1 MPKRFSMT
9 LPLWLVVLS
18 LLLSACAPA
27 APGPTS
33 SAPAAEES
41 SGENAAMPAVA
52 AQAQTVRLAI
62 PADES
67 TLTPYSYVFGYPGY
81 YLMKLVY
88 DSLLELDADNIP
100 QPWLAESI
108 SMSDDGTVYTLTLR
122 EGITWHDG
130 EALTAEDVKFTF
142 EYYVAYPEQSRF
154 ARISRQVASIDT
166 PDDATVVLTLSAP
179 NPSYPLSLADMPIL
193 PQHIWQDVVDP
204 KNFAATVGSG
214 PYKLVTYEPEQ
225 FYRLEANTDY
235 FMGTPTVAELVIP
248 VIVEQSTMFS
258 ALRSG
263 EIDTVSRQV
272 PAELIAEFENSGG
285 LETVQGPGFA
295 TTLLQFNSERPPF
308 DDAAVRRAIAM
319 SIDRQELVDVLLLGF
334 GTVGNP
340 GFVHPSSPFANLD
353 LTLTYDAEQAA
364 AMLEEAGY
372 TDSDGDGVREMADGE
387 PMSFQFL
394 VYANNPERIRAAE
407 LIRDWVGEIGIELA
421 VQTLDPTTV
430 DSLVWPD
437 FDVSQGRDFDLS
449 MWGWS
454 AAIQTD
460 PTRLGE
466 LAATDPAIGGL
477 NIGGYS
483 NEAFDALAAE
493 LRATL
498 DADARR
504 ALVQEMQALIA
515 EELPF
520 VPLYYAD
527 GTYAYQPDVYSGYVF
542 VKGQGIINKLS
553 FLPR

>member
-1 MPKRFSMT
+1 MSQRFPMT
-9 LPLWLVVLS
+9 LFMWLVVLS
-18 LLLSACAPA
+18 LMLSACAPV

-33 SAPAAEES
+33 APPAAEES
-41 SGENAAMPAVA
+41 AEMATDA

-100 QPWLAESI
+100 QPWLAESVD
-108 SMSDDGTVYTLTLR
+108 MSEDGITYTLALR
-122 EGITWHDG
+122 EGVTWHDG
-130 EALTAEDVKFTF
+130 EPFTAADVQFTF
-142 EYYVAYPEQSRF
+142 EYFVAHPEQSRF
-154 ARISRQVASIDT
+154 ARISRQIASIET
-166 PDDATVVLTLSAP
+166 PDDTTVVLTLAAP
-179 NPSYPLSLADMPIL
+179 NPSYPLSLADIPIL
-193 PQHIWQDVVDP
+193 PQHIWQDVEDP
-204 KNFAATVGSG
+204 NNFAATVGSG

-272 PAELIAEFENSGG
+272 PAELISEFENSGG
-285 LETVQGPGFA
+285 LEIVQGPGFA
-295 TTLLQFNSERPPF
+295 TTLLQFNAERPPF
-308 DDAAVRRAIAM
+308 DDAAVRRAIGMA
-319 SIDRQELVDVLLLGF
+319 IDRQELVDVLLLGF

-340 GFVHPSSPFANLD
+340 GFVHPSSPFANQD
-353 LTLTYDAEQAA
+353 LALAYDAAQAA

-372 TDSDGDGVREMADGE
+372 TDGDGDGVREMADGE

-407 LIRDWVGEIGIELA
+407 LIRDWVGEIGIELD

-430 DSLVWPD
+430 DSLVWPE

-466 LAATDPAIGGL
+466 LAASDPAIGGL

-483 NEAFDALAAE
+483 NEAFDALATE

-527 GTYAYQPDVYSGYVF
+527 GIYAYQPDVYSGYVF

-553 FLPR
+553 FLPQ